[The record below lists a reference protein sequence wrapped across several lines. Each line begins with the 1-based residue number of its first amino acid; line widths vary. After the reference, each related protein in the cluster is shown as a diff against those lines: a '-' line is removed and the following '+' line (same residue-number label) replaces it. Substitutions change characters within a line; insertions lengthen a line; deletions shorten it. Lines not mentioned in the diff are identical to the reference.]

1 MKIFRENGANV
12 LELSPLMLLMKLKKV
27 TKNIFQDYL
36 SVDLAN
42 HIVSNYEKPDI
53 ITFTNVFAHIENLD
67 EVIFFFK
74 KSYEKNNTNY

>member
-1 MKIFRENGANV
+1 MVLKFLIEPDAAN
-12 LELSPLMLLMKLKKV
+12 EAMKV

-53 ITFTNVFAHIENLD
+53 ITFTNVFAHIENLG
-67 EVIFFFK
+67 EVIFLLK
-74 KSYEKNNTNY
+74 IL